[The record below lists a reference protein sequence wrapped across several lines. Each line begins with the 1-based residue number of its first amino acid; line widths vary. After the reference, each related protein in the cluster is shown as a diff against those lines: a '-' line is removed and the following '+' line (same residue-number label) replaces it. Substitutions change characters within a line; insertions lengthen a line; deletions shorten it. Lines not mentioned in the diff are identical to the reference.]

1 MVNLA
6 RDLVDKTCRNCGKS
20 IVRPAHGHQMPYQH
34 ETASDCPMAVPGPYP
49 DHAAQ
54 QIAPSHAALDETVE
68 HSTEDE
74 P

>member
-1 MVNLA
+1 
-6 RDLVDKTCRNCGKS
+6 
-20 IVRPAHGHQMPYQH
+20 MPYQH